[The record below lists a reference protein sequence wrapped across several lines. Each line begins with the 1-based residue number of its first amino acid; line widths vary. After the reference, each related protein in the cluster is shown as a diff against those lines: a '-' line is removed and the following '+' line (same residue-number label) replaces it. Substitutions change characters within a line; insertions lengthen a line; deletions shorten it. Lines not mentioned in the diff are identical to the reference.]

1 MSDKSGNLRD
11 LISLWTLR
19 GKLKGQRG
27 VDWLCLKQT
36 PSPGDWPVACAGLAS
51 PSGCFQPLVLGQRVD
66 ANKAP
71 WSTCSELDTSHF
83 PDAGPASMALRWQGS
98 RPSLPRGLEPILQT
112 QAAGLFV
119 SETGLGSER
128 LIFWDGPKGGSVQ
141 QVPSGTEI
149 S

>member
-19 GKLKGQRG
+19 GRLEGQRE

-36 PSPGDWPVACAGLAS
+36 PSPGDGPVACAVLLPLQDAFSLLCWAS
-51 PSGCFQPLVLGQRVD
+51 VWMLIKLLGAHAQS
-66 ANKAP
+66 
-71 WSTCSELDTSHF
+71 WTSHF
-83 PDAGPASMALRWQGS
+83 PDAGPACVALRWPGS
-98 RPSLPRGLEPILQT
+98 LLSLPRGLEPILQT

-128 LIFWDGPKGGSVQ
+128 LIFWDGPKRGSAQ
-141 QVPSGTEI
+141 QVPRGTEI